1 MTKNQIYGLVAVVVL
16 ALGGGGYYFMT
27 PQKECCKKEATCN
40 AMTDSS
46 ATVSDSAKVD
56 TAAVK
61 TTN

>member
-1 MTKNQIYGLVAVVVL
+1 ML